1 MGAVW
6 ARAEDACTPRSDEPD
21 GVRFRPFA
29 QASKAN
35 IASHIH
41 LSRLSL
47 SPHATRPA
55 LLLLLAMLTAVCY
68 MLQIRRALLRADL
81 VNPIQQLV
89 NIVSQSRVH
98 HLGRRRLGAQLLC
111 DCLVLRLQFR
121 ELLQLFCL

>member
-6 ARAEDACTPRSDEPD
+6 APAEDACTPRSDEPD
-21 GVRFRPFA
+21 GVRFRPFRA
-29 QASKAN
+29 ASKQ
-35 IASHIH
+35 SKHHIH
-41 LSRLSL
+41 SLSL
-47 SPHATRPA
+47 SAHATRP
-55 LLLLLAMLTAVCY
+55 LLLLAMLTAACY
-68 MLQIRRALLRADL
+68 MLQIGRALLRADL